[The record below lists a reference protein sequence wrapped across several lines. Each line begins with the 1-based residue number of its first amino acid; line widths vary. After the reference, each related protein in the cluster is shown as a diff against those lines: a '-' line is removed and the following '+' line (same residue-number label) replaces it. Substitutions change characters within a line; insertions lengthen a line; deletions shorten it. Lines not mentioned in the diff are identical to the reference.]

1 MEEIERLVAPPKS
14 TSSLRKHKIREREY
28 RRRPGKTANH
38 DSCDSCKEGGDLLCC
53 DRCPVAFHLQCHDPP
68 LEEDDV
74 PTGEW
79 LCHKCLVTPHI
90 EDDDTA
96 STCSSKSRHSEPQ
109 ALPVKRTTK
118 CSIKDEE
125 LITFDFDLK
134 NDNNEPMHPL
144 MLLAKAVSVT
154 NPRQFELPK
163 DICSHLQLPGSSK
176 RRLCS
181 SYRSGSKKL
190 AHELDNGIVPLPAK
204 HCFVCNKS
212 CRVAPLLQCDY
223 CPLLFHMECLD
234 PPLNALPA
242 GRWMCPNHV
251 EHALQERKLLK
262 SVRLTEKMKL
272 YDMYTGDISQ
282 QTVKVQFLNKI
293 HRKYPPF
300 RIKVKHSRRRTI
312 KVPEAVRQ
320 MYASPSP
327 LTVQS
332 SSTSSSYPTPG
343 GMPTPQ
349 EQEQWLAG
357 LISLQVDVARHLCS
371 TQIKQEKDLDFVS
384 ASTTSSMNSV
394 FTNSKPTASVT
405 PVVKQE
411 TVSSSGSAVTTAT
424 SLSHNTQPSKSCFVA
439 QDRTCSDGDAL
450 TLDSRLAS
458 SDSVVVNGPTPS
470 ELKKP
475 SGSVSLLNT
484 VSASCMP
491 TVNGEVE
498 VSSNTLKV
506 HHFPSKGALA
516 VSSGASSGV
525 TKLSRSTSVVANAQ
539 TSHLAMNS
547 RPNNTVLSKTQ
558 VLPPGAYSGKLS
570 TATNVTQMSS
580 NVGPQTLSSGQAYKT
595 SRPAGCVT
603 VISGA
608 PPGGSIGSG
617 FKGGR
622 VINAAPQVPTR
633 TSAGTFSGSNNGG
646 PVQTKNISASQ
657 LSSSPAIISLN
668 NTLQTCMEGN
678 SDVDLSKL
686 DERLIQILALQ
697 RLQQLVPSMSQKPN
711 NTLPNKKTNSV
722 GSTAGSTVLNNLG
735 APEVRARAL
744 FCPLSGRGQPVQMPY
759 RVLHIGTGADMDVCL
774 TNYGHCNFVS
784 PKHACIF
791 YDEMSRMYELL
802 NYSEHGTTVDNVL
815 YSCDF
820 SEKRSNTPQ
829 ATGIVANVR
838 KLIKKNKGAPSTVT
852 SVSRTTVKVETDEKP
867 SMYAHANQ
875 TRKPC
880 GCKSSGSSLIGGSG
894 AGWEGSAQ
902 LHHGSY
908 VKLGCLQFFF
918 SIVNQ
923 ATVLDRRPVGGS
935 TSSLLKSEFQS

>member
-14 TSSLRKHKIREREY
+14 TASLRKHKIREREY

-38 DSCDSCKEGGDLLCC
+38 DCCDSCKEGGDLLCC

-79 LCHKCLVTPHI
+79 LCHKCLVTPHV

-96 STCSSKSRHSEPQ
+96 STCSSKSRQSEPQ
-109 ALPVKRTTK
+109 APPVKRMTK
-118 CSIKDEE
+118 FSVKDEE
-125 LITFDFDLK
+125 PITFDFDLK
-134 NDNNEPMHPL
+134 NDNNKPMHP
-144 MLLAKAVSVT
+144 MMMLAKAVSMM

-163 DICSHLQLPGSSK
+163 DINSHLQLPGSTK
-176 RRLCS
+176 RRVS
-181 SYRSGSKKL
+181 SNYRSASKKL

-223 CPLLFHMECLD
+223 CPLLFHCECLD

-251 EHALQERKLLK
+251 EHTLQDKKLLK

-272 YDMYTGDISQ
+272 YDKYTGDINQ

-293 HRKYPPF
+293 HRKNPQF
-300 RIKVKHSRRRTI
+300 RIKVKHSRRRTV

-320 MYASPSP
+320 MYASPST
-327 LTVQS
+327 LAMRS
-332 SSTSSSYPTPG
+332 SSTASPHPTPG
-343 GMPTPQ
+343 STATPQ
-349 EQEQWLAG
+349 EQEEWLAG
-357 LISLQVDVARHLCS
+357 LISLQVDIARHLCS
-371 TQIKQEKDLDFVS
+371 SQIKQEKDSDFVS
-384 ASTTSSMNSV
+384 STMSSINSV
-394 FTNSKPTASVT
+394 FTTSKPTASVT

-411 TVSSSGSAVTTAT
+411 TASCSGSAVTSVVA
-424 SLSHNTQPSKSCFVA
+424 LSQSSKSCFA
-439 QDRTCSDGDAL
+439 TQDRTCSDSDAL

-484 VSASCMP
+484 VSMSCMP
-491 TVNGEVE
+491 TVNGEIE
-498 VSSNTLKV
+498 VGSNISGNSLKV
-506 HHFPSKGALA
+506 HHFPNKGALA
-516 VSSGASSGV
+516 VSSSGAP
-525 TKLSRSTSVVANAQ
+525 KLSHSTSVVASAQ

-547 RPNNTVLSKTQ
+547 RPNNTLLSKAQ
-558 VLPPGAYSGKLS
+558 SLPPGAYSGKLS
-570 TATNVTQMSS
+570 TATNVTQMNSS
-580 NVGPQTLSSGQAYKT
+580 TVPHAQSSGQGYKT
-595 SRPAGCVT
+595 ARTAGCVT

-608 PPGGSIGSG
+608 PPGGSSG

-622 VINAAPQVPTR
+622 VITTVPQAIPR
-633 TSAGTFSGSNNGG
+633 PSAVTFGASNNRGAA
-646 PVQTKNISASQ
+646 QTKNVSATQ
-657 LSSSPAIISLN
+657 LSSSPAIINLN
-668 NTLQTCMEGN
+668 NTLQMCMEGN
-678 SDVDLSKL
+678 GDVDLSKL
-686 DERLIQILALQ
+686 DERLIQILAWQ
-697 RLQQLVPSMSQKPN
+697 RLQQLVPSMSQKTN
-711 NTLPNKKTNSV
+711 NTLPNKKTTSIS
-722 GSTAGSTVLNNLG
+722 GSASSTVLSSVG

-744 FCPLSGRGQPVQMPY
+744 FCPLSGRGLPVQMPY

-838 KLIKKNKGAPSTVT
+838 KLMKKNKGATSTVA
-852 SVSRTTVKVETDEKP
+852 SVSRMPVKVEADKKP
-867 SMYAHANQ
+867 AMYAHANQ
-875 TRKPC
+875 VRKPC
-880 GCKSSGSSLIGGSG
+880 GCKASGSSLIGGSG

-923 ATVLDRRPVGGS
+923 ATVLDRQS
-935 TSSLLKSEFQS
+935 TGDAISSLLKSEFQL